1 MFLKLSRKAP
11 WPRSFHTRWLAVL
24 ELVEGAY
31 DQFESTPAY
40 WAPKNYFKHLHSSLP
55 CCDLNVTRAIT
66 SLLIDV
72 RIDPVVK
79 SYRFAAWKATPRVSC
94 YSGWLYYNMICVRPA
109 SFLIVTVPHAC
120 SVVAPAELIGH
131 LVIFCWFCFNQNGG
145 VRPRFYPQCPYIGSF
160 SMAVFE

>member
-1 MFLKLSRKAP
+1 MTAEFPHPLT
-11 WPRSFHTRWLAVL
+11 RSA
-24 ELVEGAY
+24 
-31 DQFESTPAY
+31 
-40 WAPKNYFKHLHSSLP
+40 WACRRCIRPVWINTCILGPKNYFKHLHSSLP
-55 CCDLNVTRAIT
+55 CCDLNVTGAIT

-120 SVVAPAELIGH
+120 SVVAPTELIGH
-131 LVIFCWFCFNQNGG
+131 LVIFCWFCFNQNGC